1 MALAIL
7 TSPKSTGGG
16 AEVAL
21 VLLRNAARAAAMAKA
36 ASYKTTN
43 ATMVSLPKASTSK
56 TPGATNDQP
65 AEQVNCLVNVSA

>member
-1 MALAIL
+1 
-7 TSPKSTGGG
+7 
-16 AEVAL
+16 
-21 VLLRNAARAAAMAKA
+21 MAKA
-36 ASYKTTN
+36 ANYKTTN